1 MTSIAQWV
9 SGARP
14 RTLTAAV
21 VPVVIGGCVA
31 SRDVEITSGVAFRIT
46 AALIVSLALQ
56 IAVNFANDYSDGV
69 RGTDDTRSGPQRL
82 VGSGAASPR
91 AVKMAAF
98 IAFGVAAVAGLYLA
112 AQTTWWLLLVGVISM
127 VAAWTYTGGPRPYG
141 YAGLGEAFVFVF
153 FGLVATAGT
162 CFVAVENVSRLSL
175 VSGAMSGC
183 LSVALLVVNN
193 IRDIASDRESGKMTL
208 AVRLG
213 DSRSRALYAGC
224 YVFAGCWMLVAAFEV
239 WLALIGVVGLLA
251 ALPAIATVRNA
262 TSPDELIRALGM
274 TARAQMV
281 VGVLYSVGVLLG

>member
-1 MTSIAQWV
+1 MTSVAQWV

-31 SRDVEITSGVAFRIT
+31 SRDVEVTSVFAFRIA

-69 RGTDDTRSGPQRL
+69 RGTDDKRSGPRRL
-82 VGSGAASPR
+82 VGSGAASAR
-91 AVKMAAF
+91 AVKTAAF
-98 IAFGVAAVAGLYLA
+98 FAFGVAAIAGLFLA
-112 AQTTWWLLLVGVISM
+112 AQTSWWLLLVGVLSM
-127 VAAWTYTGGPRPYG
+127 AAAWTYTGGPRPYG
-141 YAGLGEAFVFVF
+141 YVGLGEVFVF
-153 FGLVATAGT
+153 LFFGLLATAGT
-162 CFVAVENVSRLSL
+162 YFVAVESVSRLSL

-213 DSRSRALYAGC
+213 DSRARASYAGC
-224 YVFAGCWMLVAAFEV
+224 YVFAGVFTLVAALDV
-239 WLALIGVVGLLA
+239 WLVLIGAVGLLA

-262 TSPDELIRALGM
+262 TSAGELIRALGM
-274 TARAQMV
+274 TARVQMV

>member
-46 AALIVSLALQ
+46 AALMVSLALQ

-213 DSRSRALYAGC
+213 ASRSRALYAGC
-224 YVFAGCWMLVAAFEV
+224 YVFAGFWMLVAAFEV
-239 WLALIGVVGLLA
+239 RLALIGVVGLLA

-262 TSPDELIRALGM
+262 TSPGELIRALGM

>member
-153 FGLVATAGT
+153 FGLVATTGT

-213 DSRSRALYAGC
+213 ASRSRALYAGC
-224 YVFAGCWMLVAAFEV
+224 YVFAGFWMLVAAFEV

-262 TSPDELIRALGM
+262 TSPGELIRALGM

>member
-213 DSRSRALYAGC
+213 ASRSRALYAGC
-224 YVFAGCWMLVAAFEV
+224 YVFAGFWMLVAAFEV

>member
-213 DSRSRALYAGC
+213 ASRSRALYAGC
-224 YVFAGCWMLVAAFEV
+224 YVFAGFWMLVAAFEV

-262 TSPDELIRALGM
+262 TSPGELIRALGM